1 MLDLVGVLSMPN
13 VLRLKAAIDG
23 QMVGF
28 IACDIRRS
36 ENVAWIAT
44 IGVMPEQRR
53 QGIGELLLREAESR
67 LDVSWLR
74 LSVRASNQDA
84 IRLYQRLGYV
94 QKTIWPAYY
103 ADREDAVVMEKWV
116 IPANGL

>member
-13 VLRLKAAIDG
+13 VLRLKATKDG

-44 IGVMPEQRR
+44 IGVMPDQRR
-53 QGIGELLLREAESR
+53 QGIGELLLCEAESR

-74 LSVRASNQDA
+74 LSVRVSNQDA
-84 IRLYQRLGYV
+84 IRLYQRLGYAK
-94 QKTIWPAYY
+94 KTIWPAYY